1 MIFLVDFAWPWFCC
15 YFLGVKEMLDFNLI
29 QQQNVVMYLFFAHLI
44 WYYQGYL
51 AQALSFEYQLP
62 VVAIDASSHHASVT
76 VARAERIKK
85 YYAAK
90 WCYLHQ
96 VQFQFYTFGLVPAAI
111 NCCLLFFAV
120 WRSNFSKY
128 LGPSPVM
135 FFLVT
140 HWQLSRW
147 AHVRTTMVNI

>member
-1 MIFLVDFAWPWFCC
+1 MNSKKKHEIENLAAVVHAIAKSCGAKTVVDV
-15 YFLGVKEMLDFNLI
+15 GSG
-29 QQQNVVMYLFFAHLI
+29 
-44 WYYQGYL
+44 QGYL